1 MGVVLRCWS
10 HLLCY
15 KLLGFS
21 ASHTWILNMTT
32 TSINLK
38 EKLELISEHWS
49 PKVIAEMNDYQLK
62 LVKLKGEFVWHQ
74 HDETDE
80 LFFCVKGDM
89 KIELRDGSVS
99 LTEGELYI
107 VPRGVEHRPVAAKE
121 CQVLLIEPQGV
132 VNTGGVESELTAPND
147 QWI

>member
-1 MGVVLRCWS
+1 
-10 HLLCY
+10 
-15 KLLGFS
+15 
-21 ASHTWILNMTT
+21 MTT

-38 EKLELISEHWS
+38 EKLKLISEHWS

-62 LVKLKGEFVWHQ
+62 LVKLKGEFVWHK

-89 KIELRDGSVS
+89 KIELRDGLVS
-99 LTEGELYI
+99 LTEGELFV
-107 VPRGVEHRPVAAKE
+107 VPRGVEHRPVAEQE
-121 CQVLLIEPQGV
+121 CQVLLIEPRDV
-132 VNTGGVESELTAPND
+132 INTGDVESDLTAPND